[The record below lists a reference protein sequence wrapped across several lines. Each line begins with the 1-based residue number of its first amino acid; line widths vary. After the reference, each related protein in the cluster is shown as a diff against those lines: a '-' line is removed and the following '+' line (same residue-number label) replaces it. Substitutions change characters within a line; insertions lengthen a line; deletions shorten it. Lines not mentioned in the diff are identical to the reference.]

1 MDLASGDQ
9 ISVHKDVLGDGADF
23 LKDGIDCVIT
33 LYKGNPV
40 SVQLPP
46 HVVVQITSTEP
57 GARGDTATD
66 VTKAAMVSTGATVQ
80 VPLFINEGEWIKV
93 DTRTRAYLERTRA
106 PA

>member
-1 MDLASGDQ
+1 
-9 ISVHKDVLGDGADF
+9 VHKEVVGAAADF
-23 LKDGIDCVIT
+23 LKDGISCTIT
-33 LYKGNPV
+33 LYRGNPV

-57 GARGDTATD
+57 GARGDTATN
-66 VTKAAMVSTGATVQ
+66 VTKPAIVTTGATVQ

-93 DTRTRAYLERTRA
+93 DTRTREYLERTRA